1 MKTHNIII
9 LTLFLLFSIILIS
22 CRSEEKK
29 DPFEFKYDIIN
40 IDGCEY
46 LQYVGAMGYK
56 HLEHKGNCP
65 NPVHCY
71 NK

>member
-1 MKTHNIII
+1 MKTLNIII
-9 LTLFLLFSIILIS
+9 LTLFLFIFAILIS
-22 CRSEEKK
+22 SSNEEKK
-29 DPFEFKYDIIN
+29 YPLEFKFDTIN

-46 LQYVGAMGYK
+46 LQYVGAMEYK
-56 HLEHKGNCP
+56 HVEHKGNCP